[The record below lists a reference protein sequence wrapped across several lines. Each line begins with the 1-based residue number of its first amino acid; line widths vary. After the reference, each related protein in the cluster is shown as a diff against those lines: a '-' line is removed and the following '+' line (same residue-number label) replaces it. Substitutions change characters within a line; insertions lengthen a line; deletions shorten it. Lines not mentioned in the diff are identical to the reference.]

1 MPVFGL
7 LALATAS
14 FVSILTEALPAGLLP
29 QMAHDLGVSEAAAGQ
44 FVTIYAIASLIVA
57 IPVTAMTQGVR
68 RKPLLLTAIGGF
80 AAGNIVTSISNDYA
94 LTLAARFCAGAGA
107 GLLWAL
113 LPGYASRMAPPNLR
127 GRAIAIAMVGVSVAM
142 SLGVPAGTFVSKAIG
157 WHATFGIL
165 SAFALGL
172 IAWIIVG
179 APDFPGLAP
188 GKRASVRQALANPG
202 VRAVLM
208 ITFTFVLAHNILYTY
223 IAPFVVPAGLGERVD
238 LVLLVFG
245 FAAIVGI
252 WITGVLVDR
261 WLRALILASSLIF
274 AGASLALGLAG
285 RDPAVVFI
293 SVAAWG
299 IAFGGCATLFQTALA
314 IAAGDGRR
322 RRAIAAR
329 GDVERLHFGRR
340 RHRRNSP
347 QSGRRRVVSVDASAA
362 AHCLHRDRPPDQAVL
377 GLAKERVGPL
387 NRRNITGTLCN
398 ILSLLFRVAEK

>member
-1 MPVFGL
+1 MTASSATNRARPARLPVFGL

-29 QMAHDLGVSEAAAGQ
+29 QMSRDLGVSEAAAGQ
-44 FVTIYAIASLIVA
+44 FVTMYAIASLIVA

-172 IAWIIVG
+172 IAWIILG

-314 IAAGDGRR
+314 IAAGDGADVAQSLLVVTWNGSISGGGVIGGILLNRAGVGSFPWTLLPLLIVSF
-322 RRAIAAR
+322 AIALR
-329 GDVERLHFGRR
+329 SKR
-340 RHRRNSP
+340 S
-347 QSGRRRVVSVDASAA
+347 
-362 AHCLHRDRPPDQAVL
+362 
-377 GLAKERVGPL
+377 
-387 NRRNITGTLCN
+387 
-398 ILSLLFRVAEK
+398 